1 MDEKK
6 LEGYKLKKL
15 KSQFVYL
22 RDVLQENQ
30 YIYELAL
37 EKFYQDFTEPL
48 SDEKVQKVKKDQNV
62 QQVKEKEI
70 LKLYH
75 RIAGKT
81 HPDKLLH
88 KDISEEEREELES
101 MYKIA
106 TEASVKNNYDD
117 LVAIAARLGFD
128 DVYESKDYLSKSIDK
143 INDKIKKLKTT
154 YAWVWYHAD
163 DDKKELIRSKIIE
176 SYK

>member
-88 KDISEEEREELES
+88 KDITEEEKEELES

-117 LVAIAARLGFD
+117 LVAIAVRLGFED
-128 DVYESKDYLSKSIDK
+128 IYESKDYLSKSIDK

>member
-1 MDEKK
+1 VDEKK